1 MDLFEK
7 IQKIEALFESSNSP
21 GEKRAALEAKE
32 RLLKRHAEENPIEC
46 TIRVGDLWK
55 KRLFV
60 AICRKYGIDTYRYK
74 GQKYTTTM
82 LTTTRSFIDKVLW
95 PEFLKH
101 SKILEELVT
110 EVLSDLISKI
120 HEDDQEE
127 TIISGNISS
136 LI

>member
-1 MDLFEK
+1 MNLLEK

-21 GEKRAALEAKE
+21 GEKQAALEAKE
-32 RLLKRHAEENPIEC
+32 RLLKKHEEEHPIEFS
-46 TIRVGDLWK
+46 IRVGDLWK
-55 KRLFV
+55 QRLFV

-82 LTTTRSFIDKVLW
+82 LVTTRSFIDMVLW

-110 EVLSDLISKI
+110 EVLSDLIAKI
-120 HEDDQEE
+120 HENDQEE
-127 TIISGNISS
+127 TVISGNISS
-136 LI
+136 SA